1 MYNLQTETQENKNFN
16 PESDERVR
24 DVSFLKRALKKPE
37 LGAISGAILVFI
49 FLDLRPVTRECL
61 PPTEF

>member
-1 MYNLQTETQENKNFN
+1 MSDLQTENKAFN

-49 FLDLRPVTRECL
+49 FFGFTPINCALEAISRS
-61 PPTEF
+61 